1 MVRIALLA
9 GLASA
14 TLTPAAALAQ
24 AQDPPPPA
32 ESDST
37 PNSTIVVTGEQPTH
51 EEVTRQARE
60 ITQSTAI
67 RHAPLPR
74 FEGDRLCPG
83 VIGLKID
90 FASLVVDRLRTN
102 AERFGLW
109 MTEDDGT
116 CQPNFIVA
124 FVDDGQDV
132 LQHINDRWYWLFT
145 DMPRHERIELLADDG
160 PVHVWTTMRTR
171 TADGMP
177 VPTDPY
183 GRQVRAMSS
192 GGVARTSIPVRE
204 DIVGVLVL
212 FDRDDVRGMT
222 LAQLA
227 DYATMRG
234 LARTRPLDGDGQA
247 LDTILALF
255 DSGATPPAELTAF
268 DSAYLGAVYA
278 GRANETGLTKVL
290 NVGTQLRR
298 RAQAEATADGE

>member
-1 MVRIALLA
+1 MFRFALRAVLS
-9 GLASA
+9 SA
-14 TLTPAAALAQ
+14 VLMPAAALAQ
-24 AQDPPPPA
+24 AEDPSSAA
-32 ESDST
+32 ES
-37 PNSTIVVTGEQPTH
+37 NSTIIVNGKELTRD
-51 EEVTRQARE
+51 EVARQARE
-60 ITQSTAI
+60 VTQTTQL

-83 VIGLKID
+83 VIGLKGD
-90 FASLVVDRLRTN
+90 FASLVVDRLRAN

-109 MTEDDGT
+109 MTADDGT

-132 LQHINDRWYWLFT
+132 LQHIRDRWYWLFI

-160 PVHVWTTMRTR
+160 PVHVWTTTRPR

-177 VPTDPY
+177 LGTDPY

-192 GGVARTSIPVRE
+192 GGMARTSIPVRD

-234 LARTRPLDGDGQA
+234 LARTRPVDGDGQA

-255 DSGATPPAELTAF
+255 DLDATPPAELTAF
-268 DSAYLGAVYA
+268 DNAYLGALYA
-278 GRANETGLTKVL
+278 GRPNEIGLTKVL
-290 NVGTQLRR
+290 NVSTQLRR
-298 RAQAEATADGE
+298 QAQAEATTDGK